1 MPNCPK
7 LPAPHTNSWFAGLV
21 CSGGAGTSLIMVAA
35 DVVFAAVPLVFVSWV
50 VADFL
55 RPSGFR
61 AGFVAVFDGAEA
73 SPLSDWLFVRF
84 TGLFSTSS
92 SSSATG
98 DRGRLPFLLATF
110 EAGAFS
116 TAFDAGAFPFAFDA
130 GAFPLALGAGA
141 LETGF
146 AAAAFDAGLDAGAFE
161 EGLEAAF
168 FALTILSSTVES
180 GFPRED
186 LRVRPAMFCGSFGR
200 DRVVGDD
207 GKRQACVR
215 SLAGFVRRP
224 LVA

>member
-1 MPNCPK
+1 MTSPSDPS
-7 LPAPHTNSWFAGLV
+7 LPSDFGSALAGRPGRDPMDPPTVPPHPDDDLDAPLQESPESGFGSAGPL
-21 CSGGAGTSLIMVAA
+21 AA

-92 SSSATG
+92 SSSTTG

-110 EAGAFS
+110 GAGAFS

-186 LRVRPAMFCGSFGR
+186 LRVRPAIFLWQFR
-200 DRVVGDD
+200 ER
-207 GKRQACVR
+207 
-215 SLAGFVRRP
+215 
-224 LVA
+224 